1 MRFSLRIFLGF
12 FFLVSIAAGYGVW
25 LIRDELKPGV
35 RQASEDVLVDTAHLF
50 AEFLSPQMSAD
61 AIPNQA
67 TFLKLFQA
75 YKDRQPKAQVWSVPK
90 NKVELR
96 MYVTD
101 NKGIVVL
108 DSTGRFI
115 GQDFSQW
122 RDVKLTLEGKYGVRT
137 SRREP
142 GNALSSEMYVAAPIY
157 HPLQRKQIVG
167 VVTVIKPNGGMEPY
181 IQHAKNK
188 LAWAGVYLIMAC
200 LFLGALFSWALSHAI
215 SKLTHYAEQVS
226 RGKQQAAPKF
236 WANRELNSLA
246 QALDKM
252 RTELDGQ
259 VYIEQTLHSF
269 THELKSPLTGI
280 RGAAE
285 VLVEPLEPAQVHHF
299 SNLILAEVERLQL
312 IVDRLLELA
321 RLENRQELKR
331 EKIAAADLISP
342 LLAALSIQIDQRHL
356 VVDIKEDIVLRCEA
370 FLLGQALRNL
380 LQNAIDFTP
389 PDQKILIQVEQS
401 TDNKQVHF
409 KIHNFGSHIPEY
421 AKDRLFERFYSLPS
435 PHRKGKGSG
444 LGLVLSQT
452 IAQLHQGHLSIQN
465 HPNGGVVAV
474 LQIPL

>member
-1 MRFSLRIFLGF
+1 
-12 FFLVSIAAGYGVW
+12 
-25 LIRDELKPGV
+25 
-35 RQASEDVLVDTAHLF
+35 
-50 AEFLSPQMSAD
+50 
-61 AIPNQA
+61 
-67 TFLKLFQA
+67 
-75 YKDRQPKAQVWSVPK
+75 
-90 NKVELR
+90 
-96 MYVTD
+96 
-101 NKGIVVL
+101 
-108 DSTGRFI
+108 
-115 GQDFSQW
+115 
-122 RDVKLTLEGKYGVRT
+122 VRT
-137 SRREP
+137 TRRVATDP
-142 GNALSSEMYVAAPIY
+142 LSSEMYVAAPIY
-157 HPLQRKQIVG
+157 HSQHKRQIVG

-188 LAWAGVYLIMAC
+188 LAWAGVYLIVAC

-215 SKLTHYAEQVS
+215 SKLTHYADQVS

-285 VLVEPLEPAQVHHF
+285 VLVEPLEPAQVRHF

-321 RLENRQELKR
+321 RLENRQDLKL

-342 LLAALSIQIDQRHL
+342 LLEALSLQMGQRHL
-356 VVDIKEDIVLRCEA
+356 VVDITDNIVLRCEP
-370 FLLGQALRNL
+370 FLMGQALRNL

-389 PDQKILIQVEQS
+389 PDQKILIQVELNTAHQ
-401 TDNKQVHF
+401 QVIF
-409 KIHNFGSHIPEY
+409 KIHNFGSSIPEY
-421 AKDRLFERFYSLPS
+421 AKERLFERFYSLPS

-444 LGLVLSQT
+444 LGLVLSET

-465 HPNGGVVAV
+465 HADGGVVAI
-474 LQIPL
+474 LAIPL

>member
-12 FFLVSIAAGYGVW
+12 FFLVSIAAAYGVW
-25 LIRDELKPGV
+25 LIREELKPGV
-35 RQASEDVLVDTAHLF
+35 RQASEDVVVDTSHLF
-50 AEFLSPQMSAD
+50 AEFLSPQMSTD
-61 AIPNQA
+61 VIPNQA
-67 TFLKLFQA
+67 AFLSLFQA
-75 YKDRQPKAQVWSVPK
+75 YQNRQPNAQIWSVPK

-96 MYVTD
+96 MYVT
-101 NKGIVVL
+101 NAKGIVVL
-108 DSTGRFI
+108 DSTGQFI

-137 SRREP
+137 SLRDP
-142 GNALSSEMYVAAPIY
+142 KNSLSSEMYVAAPIY
-157 HPLQRKQIVG
+157 HSQHTKQIVG

-188 LAWAGVYLIMAC
+188 LAWAGVYLIVAC

-285 VLVEPLEPAQVHHF
+285 VLVEPLEPDQVRHF

-321 RLENRQELKR
+321 RLENRQDLQL
-331 EKIAAADLISP
+331 EKMAVVDLISP
-342 LLAALSIQIDQRHL
+342 LLQALSLQMTGRHL
-356 VVDIKEDIVLRCEA
+356 VVDVAENLQIRCEP

-389 PDQKILIQVEQS
+389 PGQKIVIQVQADS
-401 TDNKQVHF
+401 SHKKVIFN
-409 KIHNFGSHIPEY
+409 IHNFGTAIPEY

-452 IAQLHQGHLSIQN
+452 IAQLHDGHLSIHN
-465 HPNGGVVAV
+465 HVDGGVLAT
-474 LQIPL
+474 LEIPL